1 MNGQSVIGWRTEC
14 GKWREGKACLD
25 AEAYVQM
32 AGRLPMATINCAVR
46 ASGMDTM
53 LFVDVN
59 LAFGS

>member
-1 MNGQSVIGWRTEC
+1 MIGWRTKC

-32 AGRLPMATINCAVR
+32 AERSLRATINCAVR
-46 ASGMDTM
+46 ASGMDTV
-53 LFVDVN
+53 LFVNVH